1 MDRVRPEP
9 FVNADSKPYWSA
21 AKEGRLVLQEC
32 ADCGHV
38 DFMPRHICPAC
49 WSDNRKW
56 INAAGTG
63 IIHSFSIVHRAPLP
77 AFRDDCPYV
86 VALIDL
92 TEGARMM
99 TNIVGEDA
107 LKVAIGDAVE
117 ICFEDRGY
125 IRLPQF
131 MRSKNIASL

>member
-1 MDRVRPEP
+1 MDSARPEP
-9 FVNADSKPYWSA
+9 LVNADSEPYWSA
-21 AKEGRLVLQEC
+21 AQEGRLVLQRC
-32 ADCGHV
+32 VDCGHI

-56 INAAGTG
+56 IDASG
-63 IIHSFSIVHRAPLP
+63 IGRVHSFSIVHRAPLP
-77 AFRDDCPYV
+77 EFRDDCPYV

-92 TEGARMM
+92 IEGPRMM

-117 ICFEDRGY
+117 ICFEDRGD

-131 MRSKNIASL
+131 RRFTNKAEL